1 MSADKQTLGFQT
13 EVKQLMNL
21 VVHSLYSNRE
31 IFVRELVSNASDA
44 LDKLRFLALSNG
56 SLYENDPDLKVVIA
70 YDEAEK
76 TVTITDN
83 GIGMTREEAMDHL
96 GTIAKS
102 GTKEFLNGLTGDQTK
117 DSHLIGQFG
126 VGFYSAFIVADK
138 VTVKSRKAG
147 ADASMGIVW
156 ESNGDGEYTIENV
169 QRAARGTEI
178 TLHLKPEESE
188 FLSDWRL
195 KGIVTKYSDHIAWP
209 IEMLKPAKLDDE
221 SEKNAAG
228 TDGENAEANAA
239 DAEIKKEP
247 KAPEFEKINK
257 ATALWTLSKS
267 DITEEDYKAF
277 YKHVGHDFQDPLAWL
292 HNQVEGKQEYTSL
305 LYIPAQAPFDLW
317 HHDAKYGLK
326 LYVKRVFIM
335 DGAEQFLPRYLRF
348 VKGIIDCNDLP
359 LNVSR
364 EILQDNKLIETIKTA
379 SVKRILGFLEKLAED
394 DKEKYQKFWDAFG
407 LVLKEGPIE
416 DFANKEKIAKLLR
429 FSSTLETKEQTTV
442 SFEEYVSRIK
452 EGQDKI
458 YYITASSFNAAKSS
472 PHLEYFKKQGIE
484 VLLLSDRVDEWLV
497 GHLSEFDSKKLQSI
511 TKGKLDF
518 EEKEDAASEN
528 KEEAKSQKSDD
539 EGQYASLM
547 TQLKKLL
554 EGKTKDVRLTYR
566 LTDSPACIVADENDM
581 DLEMQRI
588 LKMSG
593 QNIPKTQPI
602 LEINPRHPLIEK
614 LNAETDDERLADWAG
629 LLLDQSILAEGGMLE
644 EPASFVAKMNR
655 VFLKG

>member
-1 MSADKQTLGFQT
+1 MSDKQTLGFQT

-31 IFVRELVSNASDA
+31 IFLRELVSNASDA

-56 SLYENDPDLKVVIA
+56 SLYEQDSNLKIA
-70 YDEAEK
+70 IVCDEK
-76 TVTITDN
+76 NKTITISDN
-83 GIGMTREEAMDHL
+83 GIGMTREDAADHL

-102 GTKEFLNGLTGDQTK
+102 GTKEFISGLTGDQAK

-138 VTVKSRKAG
+138 VTVISRKAG
-147 ADASMGIVW
+147 LEPSMGVIW
-156 ESNGDGEYTIENV
+156 ESTGDGQYTLETTTKET
-169 QRAARGTEI
+169 RGTDI
-178 TLHLKPEESE
+178 ILHLKKEEEE

-195 KGIVTKYSDHIAWP
+195 KSIITKYSDHIAWP
-209 IEMLKPAKLDDE
+209 IEM
-221 SEKNAAG
+221 
-228 TDGENAEANAA
+228 
-239 DAEIKKEP
+239 P
-247 KAPEFEKINK
+247 KAKKVDEESKEEKAVEEEKTEFESVNK

-267 DITEEDYKAF
+267 EISDEEYKAF

-317 HHDAKYGLK
+317 HPDAKYGLK

-348 VKGIIDCNDLP
+348 VKGIVDCNDLP

-379 SVKRILGFLEKLAED
+379 SVKRILGFLEKLAQD
-394 DKEKYQKFWDAFG
+394 DKEKYQQFWNAFG

-416 DFANKEKIAKLLR
+416 DFANREKVAKLLR
-429 FSSTLETKEQTTV
+429 FSSTKESKETPDV
-442 SFEEYVSRIK
+442 SFDDYIARMK
-452 EGQDKI
+452 EGQNKI

-472 PHLEYFKKQGIE
+472 PHLEYFNKKGIE

-497 GHLSEFDSKKLQSI
+497 GHLSEVEGKKLQSI
-511 TKGKLDF
+511 TKGKLDLDKTDEVSN
-518 EEKEDAASEN
+518 EEKQA
-528 KEEAKSQKSDD
+528 EEAKEKEQFSS
-539 EGQYASLM
+539 
-547 TQLKKLL
+547 LL
-554 EGKTKDVRLTYR
+554 EQVKKILEVRVKDVRLTDR
-566 LTDSPACIVADENDM
+566 LTDSPACIVADDHDM

-593 QNIPKTQPI
+593 QKIPESKPI
-602 LEINPRHPLIEK
+602 LELNPSHPLVER
-614 LNAETDDERLADWAG
+614 LNSETDDDRLNDWAYI
-629 LLLDQSILAEGGMLE
+629 LLDQAILAEGGVLD
-644 EPASFVAKMNR
+644 EPASFVARMNR

>member
-1 MSADKQTLGFQT
+1 MSDKQTLGFQT

-31 IFVRELVSNASDA
+31 IFLRELISNASDA

-56 SLYENDPDLKVVIA
+56 SLYEQDPDLKITVVC
-70 YDEAEK
+70 DEKNK
-76 TVTITDN
+76 TVTISDN
-83 GIGMTREEAMDHL
+83 GVGMTREETTEHL

-102 GTKEFLNGLTGDQTK
+102 GTKEFLNGLTGDQAK

-138 VTVKSRKAG
+138 VTVKTRKAG
-147 ADASMGIVW
+147 ADASAGVIW
-156 ESNGDGEYTIENV
+156 ESKGDGEYTLEN
-169 QRAARGTEI
+169 APKASRGTEI
-178 TLHLKPEESE
+178 ILHLKAEEEE
-188 FLSDWRL
+188 FLSDWRV
-195 KGIVTKYSDHIAWP
+195 KSVITKYSDHIAWP
-209 IEMLKPAKLDDE
+209 IEMPKAKAPKVE
-221 SEKNAAG
+221 
-228 TDGENAEANAA
+228 
-239 DAEIKKEP
+239 DAEKKEGEETVIEAET
-247 KAPEFEKINK
+247 APEFESVNK

-267 DITEEDYKAF
+267 EITDDEYKAF
-277 YKHVGHDFQDPLAWL
+277 YKHVAHDFQDPLAWL

-305 LYIPAQAPFDLW
+305 LYIPSQAPFDLW
-317 HHDAKYGLK
+317 QHEAKYGLK

-379 SVKRILGFLEKLAED
+379 SVKRILSYLEKMSQD
-394 DKEKYQKFWDAFG
+394 DKEKYQQFWDAFG

-416 DFANKEKIAKLLR
+416 DFANKDKIAKLLR
-429 FSSTLETKEQTTV
+429 FSTTHENNEKPNV
-442 SFEEYVSRIK
+442 SFDDYIGRMK

-458 YYITASSFNAAKSS
+458 YYITASTFNAAKSS
-472 PHLEYFKKQGIE
+472 PHLEYFNKNGIE

-497 GHLSEFDSKKLQSI
+497 GHLSEVEGKKLQSI

-518 EEKEDAASEN
+518 DKKDDAAKEEDKAKESAEKEQFS
-528 KEEAKSQKSDD
+528 
-539 EGQYASLM
+539 SLIE
-547 TQLKKLL
+547 QIKKILVL
-554 EGKTKDVRLTYR
+554 RVKDVRLTDR
-566 LTDSPACIVADENDM
+566 LTDSPACIVADDHDM

-593 QNIPKTQPI
+593 QKMPETKPI
-602 LEINPRHPLIEK
+602 LEINPTHPLIER
-614 LNAETDDERLADWAG
+614 LNTETDDERFADWSN
-629 LLLDQSILAEGGMLE
+629 LLLEQAILAEGGALD
-644 EPASFVAKMNR
+644 EPALFVARMNR

>member
-1 MSADKQTLGFQT
+1 MADKQTLGFQT

-31 IFVRELVSNASDA
+31 IFIRELVSNASDA

-56 SLYENDPDLKVVIA
+56 SLYEQDSDLKIVVT
-70 YDEAEK
+70 YDEANK
-76 TVTITDN
+76 TITIRDN
-83 GIGMTREEAMDHL
+83 GVGMSREEAMDHL

-102 GTKEFLNGLTGDQTK
+102 GTKEFLNHLTGDQTK

-147 ADASMGIVW
+147 AVADAGIIW

-169 QRAARGTEI
+169 TQVSRGTEV
-178 TLHLKPEESE
+178 TLHLKPEETE

-195 KGIVTKYSDHIAWP
+195 KGIITKYSDHIAWP
-209 IEMLKPAKLDDE
+209 IEMLKPVAPKTDEDKAEGEEEKAKEL
-221 SEKNAAG
+221 
-228 TDGENAEANAA
+228 T
-239 DAEIKKEP
+239 
-247 KAPEFEKINK
+247 APEFEKINK

-267 DITEEDYKAF
+267 EITEEEYKAF

-305 LYIPAQAPFDLW
+305 LYIPSQAPFDLW

-348 VKGIIDCNDLP
+348 IKGIVDCNDLP

-379 SVKRILGFLEKLAED
+379 SVKRILGFLEKLAQD
-394 DKEKYQKFWDAFG
+394 DKEKYQQFWKAFG

-416 DFANKEKIAKLLR
+416 DFANREKIAKLLR
-429 FSSTLETKEQTTV
+429 FSSTHETNEEPNV
-442 SFEEYVSRIK
+442 SFDDYIGRMK

-497 GHLSEFDSKKLQSI
+497 GHLSEVEGKKLQSV
-511 TKGKLDF
+511 TKGKLDSDK
-518 EEKEDAASEN
+518 KEDATEDS
-528 KEEAKSQKSDD
+528 KTEEASKQEEEK
-539 EGQYASLM
+539 YTSLL
-547 TQLKKLL
+547 TQLKKVL
-554 EGKTKDVRLTYR
+554 ESKVKDVRLTDR

-593 QNIPKTQPI
+593 QNVPKTQPI
-602 LEINPRHPLIEK
+602 LEINPEHPLIEK
-614 LNAETDDERLADWAG
+614 LNSETDDERLKDWAC
-629 LLLDQSILAEGGMLE
+629 LLLDQSILAEGGALD
-644 EPASFVAKMNR
+644 EPAVFVAKMNQM
-655 VFLKG
+655 FLKS